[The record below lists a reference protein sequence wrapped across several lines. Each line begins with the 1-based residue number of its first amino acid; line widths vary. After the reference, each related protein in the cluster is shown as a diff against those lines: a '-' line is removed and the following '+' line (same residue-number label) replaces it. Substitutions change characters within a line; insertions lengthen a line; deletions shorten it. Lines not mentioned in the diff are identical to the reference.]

1 MTIVDRD
8 LEVSYLCH
16 VNGVWCECYPWG
28 ELLRISWD
36 PNPPM
41 LVLETFRQYQR
52 FNTNSW
58 NSRAMGKAGLVGE
71 PLRPSHLAELLY
83 ERSRRSVE
91 TTASTTLLC
100 ILLVCK
106 YSSSARR
113 GCVRTTARS
122 VHGRHEAKRGR
133 LRTTNRRDIR
143 LRTSRRRRTDHVDC
157 GGHRRRR
164 RRQLT

>member
-1 MTIVDRD
+1 
-8 LEVSYLCH
+8 
-16 VNGVWCECYPWG
+16 
-28 ELLRISWD
+28 
-36 PNPPM
+36 
-41 LVLETFRQYQR
+41 
-52 FNTNSW
+52 
-58 NSRAMGKAGLVGE
+58 MGKAGLVGE

-143 LRTSRRRRTDHVDC
+143 LRTSRRRRTDHVAAD
-157 GGHRRRR
+157 
-164 RRQLT
+164 TDDDDN